1 MKNIFVLF
9 FILVIP
15 IISSA
20 EEVPIKPKQVFK
32 LFAALV
38 SSPSSEDWVL
48 TTKSEVQLQFQGVR
62 SNEGMMAMVSFFT
75 FPGPHDKNSIISAV
89 KKHVKES
96 ATASGGAIQNESYFY
111 TEERGYPCVKVN
123 HVMKVTFTIKGA
135 ASPSEGNTNL
145 QQHLL
150 MCLIPKYENTG
161 LMVGFSYSNREVI
174 QKNEAEAEEFIS
186 GVKLNIK

>member
-1 MKNIFVLF
+1 MKNILFSF
-9 FILVIP
+9 FILAFP
-15 IISSA
+15 IISNA

-38 SSPSSEDWVL
+38 SSPSSEGWVL
-48 TTKSEVQLQFQGVR
+48 TTKSDVQLQFQGVR
-62 SNEGMMAMVSFFT
+62 SNEGMMAMVSFVT
-75 FPGPHDKNSIISAV
+75 FPGPHDRNSMISAV

-96 ATASGGAIQNESYFY
+96 AIVSGGVIQNESYSY

-135 ASPSEGNTNL
+135 ASPSEGHANL

-161 LMVGFSYSNREVI
+161 LMVGFSYPNKEII
-174 QKNEAEAEEFIS
+174 QKNEAVAAEFIS